1 MQSLTTRSTSKLA
14 IAVKK
19 YLCVAVGLATLTAAG
34 AAPALAVT
42 HHHYRHVAVPS
53 RPLQMYAGQAFAD
66 DVPSGAP
73 IDMKR
78 AAAVHECSVLAAKFS
93 NSSWETAQ
101 LANYGA
107 CMTEHG
113 QIP

>member
-1 MQSLTTRSTSKLA
+1 MKSLTTRSASIRSTIAA
-14 IAVKK
+14 IK
-19 YLCVAVGLATLTAAG
+19 YLCLAVGLTALTG
-34 AAPALAVT
+34 AAPALATT
-42 HHHYRHVAVPS
+42 HHHYHRAAMPS
-53 RPLQMYAGQAFAD
+53 RPLQMYAGQVFND

-78 AAAVHECSVLAAKFS
+78 AAAVHECSEAAAKFS
-93 NSSWETAQ
+93 NSAWQTAQ
-101 LANYGA
+101 FAAFGT